1 MKRVTLIATALV
13 FAVLAVLTTR
23 LSAQDTNWQQRSFIT
38 FSNTVEMPGVTLPAG
53 TYVFRLADI
62 PTRNVVQV
70 LSQDE
75 QKVLGQWLFVQAQ
88 RPKVTDDTVVMFKET
103 AENTTPAIQYWYY
116 PGESIGKEFVYP
128 KDQAEKIALRTGQKV
143 RTEGGYAEPNTNAS
157 NSQPAAPAVASN
169 DKGTVQGSG
178 IAGVQQQGQSPD
190 VSSDTDRDRDHNN
203 QIAQNDQD
211 RDRDRGNQSVGTSGV
226 NNDQHN
232 ATVGT
237 SGSNDAT
244 ATHARRLPKTAS
256 ELPLS
261 GFIGLLALAGLFGVR
276 KFAAAS
282 SY

>member
-23 LSAQDTNWQQRSFIT
+23 VSAQDTNWQERSFIT

-75 QKVLGQWLFVQAQ
+75 KKVLGQWLFVQSQ
-88 RPKVTDDTVVMFKET
+88 RPKATDDTVVMFKET

-143 RTEGGYAEPNTNAS
+143 RTEGGYAEPNANAS
-157 NSQPAAPAVASN
+157 NAQSAPPVASN

-190 VSSDTDRDRDHNN
+190 VSSDTDRDRGHSN

-211 RDRDRGNQSVGTSGV
+211 RDRDRVGTSGL
-226 NNDQHN
+226 NNQNN
-232 ATVGT
+232 AAIGT
-237 SGSNDAT
+237 SGSNDAK

-261 GFIGLLALAGLFGVR
+261 GLIGLLSLVGLFGVR